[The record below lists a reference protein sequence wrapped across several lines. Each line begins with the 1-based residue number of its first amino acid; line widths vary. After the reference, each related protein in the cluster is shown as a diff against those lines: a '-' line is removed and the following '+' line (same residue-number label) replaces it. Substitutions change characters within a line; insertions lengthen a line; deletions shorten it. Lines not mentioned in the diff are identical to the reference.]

1 MSKSKETLFSKL
13 RNEALA
19 NSYSEYKGKRHNIQI
34 KFLILFIT
42 ILICTFFFSFHFNKK
57 SHEISEMGSFGGMVW
72 TNKTL
77 VAEFTFPIYKSK
89 EELQKDINEAV
100 SKAIPVFILDESA
113 PLIASNH
120 INTAV
125 EDYLEKSEILND
137 TIFDLLDPKNTKLTE
152 TTKKEVKIREL
163 KKIQRVIQ
171 DFFDKIY
178 KTGFVDINTENIKKN
193 EILVRASNNKEF
205 ILPTYNL
212 TDSNGIAEKA
222 EKHFLQNLQEGY
234 QQIAFKF
241 LSKAL
246 LPNLKYSQELSKQNE
261 EIAANSVPLTESI
274 VKKGDIIVE
283 KGERISSETLQKI
296 NSHNRTRFML
306 NEITYSPWTYI
317 GRFGH
322 VLFLL
327 SILVIYLFYI
337 RKRIFYDNMQMSI
350 ICIVLVIA
358 SFLSWLS
365 LEIPVNFPI
374 EYIIFLPS
382 LSMLCAIV
390 FDSRTAF
397 YITITMALMIAGIR
411 GNDYDTG
418 TAMLFAGTLAAYT
431 VRDIQSRTQ
440 IFQSF
445 LYIFL
450 GFAIPVIS
458 FGFERSADIVT
469 IGYRLGVTAINSAL
483 APFITFG
490 LLFILERLT
499 SITTDLK
506 LSEYNNTNH
515 PLLTKMN
522 ETAPGSYQHT
532 MAMAVVAERCA
543 IAIGANNLLTRV
555 GAYFHDIG
563 KITKPEYFIENQIDS
578 DNKHNLLTPRKS
590 ADSIKQHINDG
601 IKLAKE
607 YDLPQRIIDFIPMH
621 HGTSLIKHF
630 YAKAIEDNP
639 DLEIKESDYRYPG
652 PKPNSKE
659 TAIVMICDSAE
670 AISRLASNE
679 KDKFV
684 KALDKSIQDKLL
696 DGQFDESNLT
706 FKELQTIKLTCLRN
720 LTGMSHQRIEYKEIP
735 NSNLKNGN

>member
-1 MSKSKETLFSKL
+1 MSKTKETLFSKL

-19 NSYSEYKGKRHNIQI
+19 NSYSEYKGNRHNIRI
-34 KFLILFIT
+34 KFFILLVT
-42 ILICTFFFSFHFNKK
+42 IIICTFFFSIHINKK
-57 SHEISEMGSFGGMVW
+57 AYEISEMGLDVGMGW
-72 TNKTL
+72 TNQTL
-77 VAEFTFPIYKSK
+77 EADFTFPIYKTK
-89 EELQKDINEAV
+89 DELQHDIDKAV
-100 SKAIPVFILDESA
+100 MKALPVFSFDETA
-113 PLIASNH
+113 PLKASNQ
-120 INTAV
+120 INIAI
-125 EDYLEKSEILND
+125 EEYLEKSGIIND
-137 TIFDLLDPKNTKLTE
+137 SIFELLDTKNTKLTE
-152 TTKKEVKIREL
+152 TNKIEVKKREL
-163 KKIQRVIQ
+163 KKIQKALQ
-171 DFFDKIY
+171 SFFDKIY
-178 KTGFVDINTENIKKN
+178 KSGYVDIHTENIKKN
-193 EILVRASNNKEF
+193 EIVVRVSNKEEF
-205 ILPTYNL
+205 ILPTHSL
-212 TDSNGIAEKA
+212 TDSINIVDKA
-222 EKHFLQNLQEGY
+222 EKHFQQNLQEGY
-234 QQIAFKF
+234 QNVAFEF

-246 LPNLKYSQELSKQNE
+246 LPNLKWSPELTKQYE
-261 EIAANSVPLTESI
+261 EIAIFSVPLTEGI
-274 VKKGDIIVE
+274 VKKGDIIVR
-283 KGERISSETLQKI
+283 KGETITKEIKKKI
-296 NSHNRTRFML
+296 NSHNRSRYML
-306 NEITYSPWTYI
+306 NELTYSPWTYI

-322 VLFLL
+322 VLLLL

-337 RKRIFYDNMQMSI
+337 RKRIFYDNLQMAI

-365 LEIPVNFPI
+365 MEIPANFPV
-374 EYIIFLPS
+374 EYIIFLPA

-397 YITITMALMIAGIR
+397 YITVTMALMVAGIR

-450 GFAIPVIS
+450 GFLIPVLS
-458 FGFERSADIVT
+458 FGFERSADLVT
-469 IGYRLGVTAINSAL
+469 IGYRLGITAVNSAL
-483 APFITFG
+483 SPFITFG

-515 PLLTKMN
+515 PLLAKMN
-522 ETAPGSYQHT
+522 EIAPGSYQHT

-555 GAYFHDIG
+555 GAYYHDIG
-563 KITKPEYFIENQIDS
+563 KIIKPEYFIENQIDG

-590 ADSIKQHINDG
+590 TDSIKQHISDG
-601 IKLAKE
+601 VKLAKE
-607 YDLPQRIIDFIPMH
+607 YKLPQRIIDFIPMH

-639 DLEIKESDYRYPG
+639 ETEIKESDYRYPG

-670 AISRLASNE
+670 AISRLASNDR
-679 KDKFV
+679 DKFV
-684 KALDKSIQDKLL
+684 NALDKSIQDKLL
-696 DGQFDESNLT
+696 DGQFDESDLT
-706 FKELQTIKLTCLRN
+706 FKELQIIKQTCLRN

-735 NSNLKNGN
+735 NTKLKDGN